1 MRGAPAPSLLRAS
14 SNWKAD
20 RLTDEPKPD
29 DRASRQA
36 VIHSLIAEGVPPH
49 IVYAYSKTG
58 MLVTTQMY
66 AQLSEGDRKR
76 WDDALRDFET
86 MEWEAGRSPPH

>member
-1 MRGAPAPSLLRAS
+1 M
-14 SNWKAD
+14 
-20 RLTDEPKPD
+20 
-29 DRASRQA
+29 
-36 VIHSLIAEGVPPH
+36 IHSLIAQGVPPH

-76 WDDALRDFET
+76 WDDALRDLGDGMGGRQEPASLIQRPRFAAARASRAFEY
-86 MEWEAGRSPPH
+86 R

>member
-1 MRGAPAPSLLRAS
+1 MRGAPAPSLLRGC

-58 MLVTTQMY
+58 MLVTTQMH

-76 WDDALRDFET
+76 WDDALGDFEA
-86 MEWEAGRSPPH
+86 MEGEAGRSPPH